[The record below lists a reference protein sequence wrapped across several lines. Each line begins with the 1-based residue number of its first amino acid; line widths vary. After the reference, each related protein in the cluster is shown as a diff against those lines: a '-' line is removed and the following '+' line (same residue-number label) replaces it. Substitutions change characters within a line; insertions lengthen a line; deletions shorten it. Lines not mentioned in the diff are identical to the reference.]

1 MNMVMELGGE
11 ATVQGKYSFKVSVL
25 VGETVIREQFLPATK
40 DESTVFELS
49 FPETRGRMDVRCRT
63 ELFIDGNFIEA
74 REKPLVLWP
83 PLAPIEKQPKDK
95 VIWVF
100 DTSGAL
106 QKIFQDIQGHA
117 SDATFQAIR
126 DFQVPNFIFVGE
138 DVSPKSFQVLK
149 DRILSKTARLET
161 VVFLR
166 QKQFPEDWPL
176 QVASAEELSRNILCD
191 PNSALLEGLNRLD
204 ITNMVKG
211 AMPAKITK
219 REDNKRKADSH
230 ICEVEKDK
238 KELHSYLAVIQ
249 DDKLATVYCQLPL
262 TEDFNN
268 EPRSALLFRNLL
280 EYVFENNTVPNH

>member
-1 MNMVMELGGE
+1 MNMVMELGDE
-11 ATVQGKYSFKVSVL
+11 ATVQGKYSFRVSVL

-49 FPETRGRMDVRCRT
+49 FPETRGRMEVRCRT

-83 PLAPIEKQPKDK
+83 PLAPIEQQPKDK

-106 QKIFQDIQGHA
+106 QKIFQDMQVHA

-138 DVSPKSFQVLK
+138 DVSPKSFPVLT
-149 DRILSKTARLET
+149 DRILSKTEKLET

-166 QKQFPEDWPL
+166 QKQFPEDWPI
-176 QVASAEELSRNILCD
+176 QVASAEELSRNVLCD
-191 PNSALLEGLNRLD
+191 PNSALLSGLSRLD
-204 ITNMVKG
+204 IMNMVNN
-211 AMPAKITK
+211 AMPAEIAK
-219 REDNKRKADSH
+219 REDNQWKADSH
-230 ICEVEKDK
+230 ISEMEKDE
-238 KELHSYLAVIQ
+238 KEICSYLAVIQ
-249 DDKLATVYCQLPL
+249 DNKLTTVYCQLPL
-262 TEDFNN
+262 TKDFNK

-280 EYVFENNTVPNH
+280 EYVFENNVVTNH